1 MKATFTSH
9 RPVVMGTKWMIASG
23 HPLASQA
30 GAALL
35 EKGGNAVDAA
45 IAANAVLCVVRP
57 HMCGIGGDSFVL
69 FHKAGEKS
77 VKALNAT
84 GRTPYQASKDL
95 FDKKGLKKFPEK
107 GMLPVTVPGAVDGW
121 MTLLEKYGT
130 MDRGEVFQRDIEYA
144 EEGFPVYR
152 ELSDALG

>member
-23 HPLASQA
+23 HPLASEA

-57 HMCGIGGDSFVL
+57 TCAGLGEIPLPCFAKTGK
-69 FHKAGEKS
+69 KA
-77 VKALNAT
+77 
-84 GRTPYQASKDL
+84 
-95 FDKKGLKKFPEK
+95 
-107 GMLPVTVPGAVDGW
+107 
-121 MTLLEKYGT
+121 
-130 MDRGEVFQRDIEYA
+130 
-144 EEGFPVYR
+144 
-152 ELSDALG
+152 